1 LGAAVTQSHAT
12 AVNAHAV
19 RLLVGAVDLFPA
31 LVEAIDAAQHE
42 VWLETY
48 IFSTE
53 GAGADVAEA
62 LMAAAQRGVV
72 VRVVVDGVGTGQWP
86 ADWSLRLAQ
95 AGVQWRVF
103 SPLNRLGLTV
113 PSRWRRLHRK
123 LCVVDAQ
130 VAFCGG
136 INILDD
142 FLDPHVHGLLSAP
155 RLDYAVQIRGPLVSA
170 VQATMAQLWSRM
182 EAVRDLRHQDLVGAL
197 EVLRLASPFRH
208 APSRLGAHLVLR
220 DNVRHRS
227 EIERTYRK
235 AIGTAHHEVVV
246 ASAYFFPGLRLR
258 RALVM
263 AAKRGVRVRLL
274 LQGQYEYLLPYRAS
288 RQLYGQLMTAGVEIY
303 EYHASYLHAKVA
315 VIDGQWATV
324 GSSNLDPLSL
334 LLAREANVVVRD
346 TAFARDLQANLDAAI
361 HAGARRVEPHDY
373 LNRPWLQRGLDAFA
387 SWVLRFGVFLT
398 GKRY

>member
-1 LGAAVTQSHAT
+1 
-12 AVNAHAV
+12 
-19 RLLVGAVDLFPA
+19 
-31 LVEAIDAAQHE
+31 
-42 VWLETY
+42 
-48 IFSTE
+48 
-53 GAGADVAEA
+53 
-62 LMAAAQRGVV
+62 
-72 VRVVVDGVGTGQWP
+72 
-86 ADWSLRLAQ
+86 
-95 AGVQWRVF
+95 VQWRVF
-103 SPLNRLGLTV
+103 SPLNRLGLTL

-136 INILDD
+136 INIVDD
-142 FLDPHVHGLLSAP
+142 FLDPHVHGLMASP
-155 RLDYAVQIRGPLVSA
+155 RLDYAVQLRGPLVSA
-170 VQATMAQLWSRM
+170 VQATMKQLWSRM

-197 EVLRLASPFRH
+197 EALRSANPLGQASVRGR
-208 APSRLGAHLVLR
+208 AQLVLR

-235 AIGTAHHEVVV
+235 AIGTARHEVVV

-288 RQLYGQLMTAGVEIY
+288 RQLYGQLMSAGVEIY

-315 VIDGQWATV
+315 VIDGHWATV

-346 TAFARDLQANLDAAI
+346 PAFARDLQANLEAAML
-361 HAGARRVEPHDY
+361 AGARRVAPNDY
-373 LNRPWLQRGLDAFA
+373 LHRPWLQRGLDVFA
-387 SWVLRFGVFLT
+387 AWVLRFGVFLT

>member
-1 LGAAVTQSHAT
+1 MTTSHAS
-12 AVNAHAV
+12 VVYPHEM

-31 LVEAIDAAQHE
+31 LVRAIDDAQHE

-48 IFSTE
+48 IFSTL

-62 LMAAAQRGVV
+62 LITAAQRGVV
-72 VRVVVDGVGTGQWP
+72 VRVVVDGVGTGQLPDAW
-86 ADWSLRLAQ
+86 LQRMVQ

-103 SPLNRLGLTV
+103 SPLTRLGLTL

-123 LCVVDAQ
+123 LCVVDAL

-142 FLDPHVHGLLSAP
+142 FLDPHVKGLLSAP
-155 RLDYAVQIRGPLVSA
+155 RLDYAVQIRGSMVSA
-170 VQATMAQLWSRM
+170 VQDTMTQLWSRM
-182 EAVRDLRHQDLVGAL
+182 EAVRDLRQQDVVGAL
-197 EVLRLASPFRH
+197 EALGLANPRRHSPLK
-208 APSRLGAHLVLR
+208 SGVHLVLR

-235 AIGTAHHEVVV
+235 AIGTAHYEVVV
-246 ASAYFFPGLRLR
+246 ASAYFFPGRRLR

-263 AAKRGVRVRLL
+263 AAERGVRVRLL

-315 VIDGQWATV
+315 VMDGQWATV

-346 TAFARDLQANLDAAI
+346 TAFARDLQANLDIAI
-361 HAGARRVEPHDY
+361 RTGARRVQPNDY
-373 LNRPWLQRGLDAFA
+373 LNRPWTQRGLDAFA